1 MEREREASESG
12 HALPRVNF
20 RPLLFCAFGIA
31 FGIFLYCRIRFGGL
45 LPSDFLLLLCFVL
58 LAAVPL
64 TKKRLL
70 AMCLCL
76 CVFAAA
82 GVLGIHI
89 YTENF
94 LSGKREGSYTVEGTA
109 VLVSVRDGY
118 TEAELDGVLLD
129 GESVQGKLAAVVAG
143 EELRTGDRIVFF
155 ANVARNPLPAGGS
168 PDAYDFV
175 NDIRYRAD
183 AETYEEGEKG
193 FHPLLFLN
201 AKLFDTATEEMGGE
215 EGYIAY
221 ALLTGNSRMVDS
233 GFMTAVR
240 RGGIAHIFAVSGL
253 HIGILYAAVLLL
265 CRPLRR
271 WAALPAIALTTVYCA
286 LCGFAVSS
294 LRALIMCVF
303 LSINGLLGRK
313 TDMIN
318 SVSLAAV
325 GVLLFLPAQWLS
337 VGFRL
342 SFGACLG
349 LALFSGSLSR
359 LFKRAHLPQFLGGYL
374 AASLSVQLFT
384 FPVMMEAFGY
394 FSVWGIAL
402 NLVVVPLLPLAFL
415 TLLLC
420 MFLSL
425 VIPPAAGFFLMF
437 PKGLFSALLFL
448 FAAEDFGWVLTGFA
462 FGAAGVVWLT
472 GCVLCTERVRL
483 RPLARCLAACFAVL
497 LFSLCLVAENC
508 LFGGAVIDVYESG
521 DGMLALVR
529 TEESS
534 VLILD
539 GDLSLADCKDFLSRH
554 TGSIDAAVVLSEEQT
569 RAVNIAAFT
578 GAERVYCLRE
588 KEDGLRE
595 TDVIFGRA
603 FAEGE
608 LAFAYETDD
617 TLMLFVRG
625 IAVKFEFG
633 EVSALRA
640 DLCVEKGCGTLKYF
654 LDRDIILL
662 L

>member
-1 MEREREASESG
+1 MESEEEAPKKDRS
-12 HALPRVNF
+12 LPLVNF
-20 RPLLFCAFGIA
+20 RPLLFCALGISFGV
-31 FGIFLYCRIRFGGL
+31 FLYCRIRFGGL
-45 LPSDFLLLLCFVL
+45 LPSDFLLLLCFL
-58 LAAVPL
+58 PLAAAPL
-64 TKKRLL
+64 TKKRLI
-70 AMCLCL
+70 AMLVCL

-82 GVLGIHI
+82 GVIGIHI

-94 LSGKREGSYTVEGTA
+94 LSGKRAGSYTVEGT
-109 VLVSVRDGY
+109 VTVINVQDGY
-118 TEAELDGVLLD
+118 TEAELDGLVLN
-129 GESVQGKLAAVVAG
+129 GESVGGKLAVSVTG
-143 EELRTGDRIVFF
+143 ERLRTGDRIVFS
-155 ANVARNPLPAGGS
+155 ANIARNPLPTGVS
-168 PDAYDFV
+168 DSYEFV

-183 AETYEEGEKG
+183 IEAYEEGERG
-193 FHPLLFLN
+193 FHPLLSLN
-201 AKLFDTATEEMGGE
+201 AKIFDAATEQMGGE
-215 EGYIAY
+215 EGYISY

-253 HIGILYAAVLLL
+253 HIGILFGAVLLV
-265 CRPLRR
+265 CRPFLRR
-271 WAALPAIALTTVYCA
+271 WAALPALALSTVYCA
-286 LCGFAVSS
+286 LCGFTVSS
-294 LRALIMCVF
+294 LRALIMCIF
-303 LSINGLLGRK
+303 LSLNGLLGRK
-313 TDMIN
+313 TDMLTSI
-318 SVSLAAV
+318 SLAAV

-349 LALFSGSLSR
+349 LALFSSSLSA
-359 LFKRAHLPQFLGGYL
+359 LFRKIHLPQFLGDYL
-374 AASLSVQLFT
+374 SASLSVQLFT
-384 FPVMMEAFGY
+384 FPIMLEAFGY
-394 FSVWGIAL
+394 FSVWGLAL
-402 NLVVVPLLPLAFL
+402 NLVIVPLLPLAFL

-420 MFLSL
+420 MLLSL
-425 VIPPAAGFFLMF
+425 IIPPAAGFFLIF

-448 FAAEDFGWVLTGFA
+448 FAAEDFGWALTGFA
-462 FGAAGVVWLT
+462 VGAAGVVWLT
-472 GCVLCTERVRL
+472 GCILCTQRVRL
-483 RPLARCLAACFAVL
+483 HPAVRVFATCFAVL

-508 LFGGAVIDVYESG
+508 LFGGAVIDTYEHG
-521 DGMLALVR
+521 EGMLALVR

-554 TGSIDAAVVLSEEQT
+554 TGHIDAAVVLSEEQT

-578 GAERVYCLRE
+578 GAERVYCLRD

-595 TDVIFGRA
+595 TDVVCGKT

-608 LAFAYETDD
+608 LAFSYEADN

-625 IAVKFEFG
+625 LTVKFEFG

-640 DLCVEKGCGTLKYF
+640 DLCIEKGCGTLKYF
-654 LDRDIILL
+654 LDYDIILL